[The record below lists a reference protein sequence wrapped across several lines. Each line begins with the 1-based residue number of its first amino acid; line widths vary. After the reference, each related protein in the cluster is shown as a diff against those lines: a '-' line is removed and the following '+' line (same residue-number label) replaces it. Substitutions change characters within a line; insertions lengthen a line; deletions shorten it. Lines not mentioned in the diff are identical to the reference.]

1 VDSGHFDA
9 LLRALDVD
17 TEAAGLAYRQLH
29 QRLILFF
36 RINNAADPE
45 ALADEALDRLGR
57 RIGTLQTGDIG
68 SPQAFAL
75 GIGRHL
81 RQEDLRRQRRE
92 SEAASEWA
100 AVTLANDGHHEYLLQ
115 ALDQC
120 MELMREDQRL
130 LLRSYYQWT
139 GRQKIEHHRQ
149 LAEKLG
155 LTMNAMRNRLMRARA
170 ELDKC
175 IHKRCSDVFD
185 RKDTRTRK
193 D

>member
-1 VDSGHFDA
+1 VDSHHFDA
-9 LLRALDVD
+9 LLHALDAD
-17 TEAAGLAYRQLH
+17 TAPAGLAYRQLH
-29 QRLILFF
+29 QRLIRFF
-36 RINNAADPE
+36 RLNNASDPE

-57 RIGTLQTGDIG
+57 RIGTLQAGDIG

-81 RQEDLRRQRRE
+81 LQEDMRRQRRE
-92 SEAASEWA
+92 SEAAAEWA
-100 AVTLANDGHHEYLLQ
+100 ALTLANDGHHEGLLH
-115 ALDQC
+115 ALDHC
-120 MELMREDQRL
+120 MERMREDQRQ

-149 LAEKLG
+149 LAEELG

-175 IHKRCSDVFD
+175 IHKRCSDVFK
-185 RKDTRTRK
+185 RKDTTARK